1 MLVCAF
7 QEGKKL
13 TLHNTQVD
21 FRSRRVRNL
30 SEEGFSLIAASCY
43 PWVERNF
50 PKQR

>member
-1 MLVCAF
+1 MLVCAL

-13 TLHNTQVD
+13 TLHNILVD

-30 SEEGFSLIAASCY
+30 SEEGLPLIAASCD
-43 PWVERNF
+43 PRVERNF